1 MFSKNA
7 YGECLRSFARIGV
20 GKELEGGDSEG
31 WNPGKR
37 GQESYGKWERWDSQG
52 GRKQD
57 SKINRKKYT
66 TLSPPPLYC
75 SNSIQTSL

>member
-7 YGECLRSFARIGV
+7 YRECLRSFARIGV

-37 GQESYGKWERWDSQG
+37 GQESYGKWER
-52 GRKQD
+52 
-57 SKINRKKYT
+57 
-66 TLSPPPLYC
+66 
-75 SNSIQTSL
+75 